1 MKKSPK
7 NQLATKSKPKHP
19 LNFHIKSDQNGNLN
33 ESGVTTT
40 TSSIS
45 SNIRNNYIYSNNK
58 TPQKKEYQIPLKTTK
73 SVSPDNSIPRNKIY
87 TKGTIKKN
95 VFNKNEN
102 NNNIQAQNKNNLN
115 EINKHKRTNTQISME
130 QLSNI
135 QNNSNNLN
143 NENYYLKTH
152 NNDDVQFPSNDLNS
166 NININNDIYNNNNS
180 NSDNESQSKKLK
192 NYYES
197 TKSMNKHINKNQNNL
212 IPNFEYQLN
221 KSNGYYSENEK
232 TEKSAI
238 LNIEELLMVEEKLS
252 AIIDCIQNCRP
263 CAEECFEFLTS
274 YYNTQLINI
283 IEKYFIKEEFMKL
296 IHISM
301 NINIYTTILC
311 YMISNTENIF
321 YQFRLKLG
329 ELINLN
335 HKIFILISKYFVN
348 KILEHNMW
356 VDTLS
361 KLVHQYDPINK
372 NTLQILNEINVYI
385 NILFKNIPQII
396 QLYQRPELIFIYS
409 QLDRLSSKELIEIYR
424 EKIYQNLNQNGS
436 LFAASSYFLSHK
448 INNNNIPI
456 PFLEKKNPNKIY
468 TLVLDLDE
476 TLIHFKMN
484 PNNDSSGKIL
494 IRPYLHKF
502 LEEIKNYYELVL
514 FTSATQDYA
523 DPIINAIENGNHY
536 FDYRLYRI
544 HTTIIDNDFV
554 KDLSKLGRDLNKTI
568 IVDNM
573 PQNFKKQPGNGI
585 NIRPFW
591 GKDNDDRA
599 LLDLLVIL
607 KEIVIKNMNVINA
620 LQYFKEDIISR
631 VTSNV
636 YMRSN
641 FN

>member
-1 MKKSPK
+1 MKKAQK
-7 NQLATKSKPKHP
+7 NQLVTKTKLKHP
-19 LNFHIKSDQNGNLN
+19 INFHIKSDQNGNLS
-33 ESGVTTT
+33 ESGTTTT

-45 SNIRNNYIYSNNK
+45 SNIRNNYIYTNHKSPN
-58 TPQKKEYQIPLKTTK
+58 KKEFEISLKSTK
-73 SVSPDNSIPRNKIY
+73 SVSPDNSNSKTKIY
-87 TKGTIKKN
+87 TKGTIKKISL
-95 VFNKNEN
+95 NKNEN
-102 NNNIQAQNKNNLN
+102 NNIHQTKNNKNLI
-115 EINKHKRTNTQISME
+115 EMSKHKRTNSQISTE
-130 QLSNI
+130 QLNNI
-135 QNNSNNLN
+135 QNNINNSNS
-143 NENYYLKTH
+143 ENYYMENH
-152 NNDDVQFPSNDLNS
+152 NNNDIMFPSSGLNS
-166 NININNDIYNNNNS
+166 NLNINNDIYNNNV
-180 NSDNESQSKKLK
+180 NSDNEFQSKKIK
-192 NYYES
+192 GYYES
-197 TKSMNKHINKNQNNL
+197 GKNINENINKNQFNS
-212 IPNFEYQLN
+212 IPNLEYQLN
-221 KSNGYYSENEK
+221 KLNGYYSESEK

-252 AIIDCIQNCRP
+252 AIVDCIQNCRP

-301 NINIYTTILC
+301 NINIYAIILC

-321 YQFRLKLG
+321 YQFHLKLG
-329 ELINLN
+329 EIINLN

-348 KILEHNMW
+348 KILEHNIW

-361 KLVHQYDPINK
+361 KLVHQYDPISK
-372 NTLQILNEINVYI
+372 STLQILSEINIYI
-385 NILFKNIPQII
+385 NILFKNIPQVI
-396 QLYQRPELIFIYS
+396 QLYQRPELIYIYS
-409 QLDRLSSKELIEIYR
+409 QLDCLSSKELIEIYR

-436 LFAASSYFLSHK
+436 LFAASSYFLSHE
-448 INNNNIPI
+448 INNNNIPV
-456 PFLEKKNPNKIY
+456 PFLGKNNTNKKY

-476 TLIHFKMN
+476 TLIHFKIN
-484 PNNDSSGKIL
+484 PENDSSGKIL
-494 IRPYLHKF
+494 IRPYLHAF

-536 FDYRLYRI
+536 FDYRLYRV

-554 KDLSKLGRDLNKTI
+554 KDLSKLGRDLNKTV

-607 KEIVIKNMNVINA
+607 KEIVNKNMNVVNA
-620 LQYFKEDIISR
+620 LQYFKEDIISK